1 MNNSIKYRGSER
13 GGAGVKFLIV
23 FVLILLTA
31 HAGYN
36 YVPVA
41 YSAENLKGDMQ
52 AAVLQ
57 GTLGWHRYLRGEL
70 AASRAEYERAVDLD
84 TDFDEGHA
92 GVIRA
97 AAWLGDAVGVE
108 AGLAAGLA
116 RRDDLRG
123 VACARSGRAVRSRA
137 AKDRS

>member
-57 GTLGWHRYLRGEL
+57 GLALPGKVNVVDNVKIRIQKAIVQNDIPNDAIIEVKQAGNSLTAHVIYTKEVNILPFGMYRYM
-70 AASRAEYERAVDLD
+70 YNFD
-84 TDFDEGHA
+84 TTVTPTGF
-92 GVIRA
+92 
-97 AAWLGDAVGVE
+97 L
-108 AGLAAGLA
+108 L
-116 RRDDLRG
+116 
-123 VACARSGRAVRSRA
+123 
-137 AKDRS
+137 KQ

>member
-1 MNNSIKYRGSER
+1 MNNSTKYRGAER

-41 YSAENLKGDMQ
+41 YNAENLKGDMQ

-57 GTLGWHRYLRGEL
+57 GL
-70 AASRAEYERAVDLD
+70 ALPGKVNPVDNVKTRIQKAIVQND
-84 TDFDEGHA
+84 
-92 GVIRA
+92 IPP
-97 AAWLGDAVGVE
+97 DAFVE
-108 AGLAAGLA
+108 VKAAGNSLTA
-116 RRDDLRG
+116 HVIYTKEVNILPFGMYRYMYNFDTTVTPTGFLL
-123 VACARSGRAVRSRA
+123 
-137 AKDRS
+137 KQ

>member
-52 AAVLQ
+52 ASVLQ
-57 GTLGWHRYLRGEL
+57 GL
-70 AASRAEYERAVDLD
+70 ALPGKINPVDNVKTRIQKAIVQND
-84 TDFDEGHA
+84 
-92 GVIRA
+92 IPP
-97 AAWLGDAVGVE
+97 DAIVE
-108 AGLAAGLA
+108 VKAAGNSMSAHVVYSTPVNLLPFGMY
-116 RRDDLRG
+116 RYMYNFDQTVTPTGFLL
-123 VACARSGRAVRSRA
+123 
-137 AKDRS
+137 KQNN